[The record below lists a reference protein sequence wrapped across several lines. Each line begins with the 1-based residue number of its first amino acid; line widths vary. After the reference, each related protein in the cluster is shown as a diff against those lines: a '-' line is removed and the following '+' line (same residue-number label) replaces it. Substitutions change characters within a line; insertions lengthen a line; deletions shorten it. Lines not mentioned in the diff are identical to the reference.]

1 MFRRK
6 LKRENRK
13 SKRNKKYIITF
24 CVIIVILFVCISVG
38 YSLLS
43 QKLDITGKAS
53 ITNNEPEQNGDFDVK
68 YTITDYWYNNFRHY
82 YNISFNVINND
93 VVSTTG
99 WEVSMDVPSDVSN
112 VDCWNASSKVI
123 SKRVYFTNLSYN
135 AVINPNNLEEVGFIL
150 NTGVND
156 SYVPTNIIVKI
167 YTSQYPNGIE
177 IKIGDTTIP
186 EDPED
191 PDEPQLSQ
199 YIEVTFVLT
208 DTWMEG
214 NEYVNQYD
222 VKISNI
228 FNKKVTSWEIEIGNV
243 NEFSISSIWNANYI
257 LTDTM
262 VRFSNMSYNN
272 IIKPGKSIQFGCQ
285 LKSNVQNYIP
295 RILSTKATI

>member
-6 LKRENRK
+6 LKSKNRK
-13 SKRNKKYIITF
+13 ENKKYIIIF
-24 CVIIVILFVCISVG
+24 CVIIVILFVCIGVG

-43 QKLDITGKAS
+43 QKLDITGKAT
-53 ITNNEPEQNGDFDVK
+53 ITNNEPEQSGDFDVK
-68 YTITDYWYNNFRHY
+68 YTIKDDWYNNYIHY
-82 YNISFNVINND
+82 YNISVNVINND
-93 VVSTTG
+93 VASTTG

-112 VDCWNASSKVI
+112 VDCWKASSKIVE
-123 SKRVYFTNLSYN
+123 KRVYFTNLSYN
-135 AVINPNNLEEVGFIL
+135 AVITPNNSEEFGFIL
-150 NTGVND
+150 NTGIKE

-191 PDEPQLSQ
+191 PELSQ
-199 YIEVTFVLT
+199 YIEVTFVRT
-208 DTWMEG
+208 NTWMEG
-214 NEYVNQYD
+214 NEYVSQYD
-222 VKISNI
+222 VEISNTS
-228 FNKKVTSWEIEIGNV
+228 NKKVTSWEIEIGNV

-272 IIKPGKSIQFGCQ
+272 IIKPGKSIHFGCQ

-295 RILSTKATI
+295 KILSTKATI